1 MISLVRIDDR
11 LIHGQVAV
19 VWTKHLGV
27 NRILVANDQIVNN
40 DVQKMS
46 LRMAA
51 PDTAKCAIMA
61 VKDADKD
68 DIVSVIMRTAKTSE
82 KGAFGDGKIFV
93 SPLEEAY
100 TVSTGAKE
108 L

>member
-40 DVQKMS
+40 EVQKMS

-51 PDTAKCAIMA
+51 LIPPSAPLWRSKTQAISSMTRA
-61 VKDADKD
+61 P
-68 DIVSVIMRTAKTSE
+68 R
-82 KGAFGDGKIFV
+82 
-93 SPLEEAY
+93 P
-100 TVSTGAKE
+100 
-108 L
+108 

>member
-40 DVQKMS
+40 DVQKC
-46 LRMAA
+46 RCVWPRRIRQNAA
-51 PDTAKCAIMA
+51 
-61 VKDADKD
+61 
-68 DIVSVIMRTAKTSE
+68 SWQ
-82 KGAFGDGKIFV
+82 
-93 SPLEEAY
+93 
-100 TVSTGAKE
+100 
-108 L
+108 

>member
-40 DVQKMS
+40 EVQKCRCAWR
-46 LRMAA
+46 LLIPQNA
-51 PDTAKCAIMA
+51 P
-61 VKDADKD
+61 
-68 DIVSVIMRTAKTSE
+68 SWR
-82 KGAFGDGKIFV
+82 
-93 SPLEEAY
+93 
-100 TVSTGAKE
+100 
-108 L
+108 

>member
-1 MISLVRIDDR
+1 MY
-11 LIHGQVAV
+11 LIKAV
-19 VWTKHLGV
+19 VRPEKRDEV
-27 NRILVANDQIVNN
+27 MI
-40 DVQKMS
+40 
-46 LRMAA
+46 
-51 PDTAKCAIMA
+51 IMA